1 MKLHDTIELT
11 FKSGEIE
18 QIYNVD
24 CEPEWQFEKYAWQ
37 GTVTLTFDMDESI
50 TVGACCDNLT
60 VTDAIP
66 EWYWIATDGSDDTGD
81 GHYTTPWK
89 TLAYACTQVTT
100 PGETIHVKAGT
111 YTETAQSV
119 LAVGV
124 SIIGAGDTSIITTAA
139 ALNPI
144 IALSSASEGTDGNQS
159 ISYIK
164 VDGALTAKTLIEVY
178 ARGNVEIH
186 HCTFIDAAYQGVR
199 FHGRT
204 DDLYQMSTTRAE
216 GNSFHDNTVYNC
228 STFDTAHA
236 WDKGRGNLAFGGQT
250 GMLIYDNDI
259 QQPDRGTNANGHG
272 IKFCNHGDND
282 GTKIYNN
289 IVKVP
294 DKKGATG
301 ATYGYGFAFE
311 IWTLRGGVEIYN
323 NIIQGCLDIGGY
335 DTNDDE
341 AYGFAMK
348 IYNNDFSLPALSA
361 YGHNGIHFEQG
372 LHGGIYVY
380 RNRFDKYN
388 RPITFSTSSTAL
400 IQGQEDIYIY
410 YNLFTDVRLSG
421 TGWFGYCFDIN
432 MAVATT
438 MDNVRILNNVVYAP
452 EATLYAFI
460 ESNDA
465 TTTVTNAMIRNNIVC
480 NANQGVRLINGT
492 VTTIN
497 VDNNNFYNVSTVTN
511 YTGATVTGDTYNN
524 NITTDPT
531 FVTNGSD
538 FHLQA
543 GSPCI
548 NAGIDVGL
556 TTDYDGRAVDNPPE
570 IGAYEYK
577 NKT

>member
-1 MKLHDTIELT
+1 MRKILIIILLACSLVAEADKWYIATTGSDTHGKGTLADPWLTLKHACDTVTGANFVGDTIVVGVGT
-11 FKSGEIE
+11 F
-18 QIYNVD
+18 
-24 CEPEWQFEKYAWQ
+24 
-37 GTVTLTFDMDESI
+37 
-50 TVGACCDNLT
+50 
-60 VTDAIP
+60 
-66 EWYWIATDGSDDTGD
+66 
-81 GHYTTPWK
+81 
-89 TLAYACTQVTT
+89 
-100 PGETIHVKAGT
+100 
-111 YTETAQSV
+111 TETAQIT
-119 LAVGV
+119 LGVGV
-124 SIIGAGDTSIITTAA
+124 SIYGAGATSIITTGA
-139 ALNPI
+139 ALDPI
-144 IALSSASEGTDGNQS
+144 ILLASASEGTDGNQS

-311 IWTLRGGVEIYN
+311 IWSQRGGVEIYDN
-323 NIIQGCLDIGGY
+323 TIQGCLDIGGY

-421 TGWFGYCFDIN
+421 MGWFGYCFDIN

-524 NITTDPT
+524 NITTNPVFKSAT
-531 FVTNGSD
+531 D
-538 FHLQA
+538 FHLQST
-543 GSPCI
+543 SPCI
-548 NAGIDVGL
+548 DAGMDVSAITGGL
-556 TTDYDGRAVDNPPE
+556 DFHGASLYGAAYD
-570 IGAYEYK
+570 IGAFEYGVNRMMILNDSIMPTINYK
-577 NKT
+577 IPLIEH